1 MAGTGAASSILC
13 TTPLEAG
20 CRRPYEATEPT
31 ASAHQRS
38 DPVGIR
44 FCTLR
49 RHRVGL
55 VRVVVGLG
63 SQPDLA
69 VLVDLVAWKASRPRL
84 LS

>member
-1 MAGTGAASSILC
+1 MSALLAKKGFAWLGQERQQASYAPPTGTA
-13 TTPLEAG
+13 LEAG

-49 RHRVGL
+49 RHRV
-55 VRVVVGLG
+55 
-63 SQPDLA
+63 
-69 VLVDLVAWKASRPRL
+69 
-84 LS
+84 